1 MREGEFLQRCSGLRY
16 REYHLPPVSLYLCG
30 DDNSLTCAVFSRN
43 PAEVEII
50 MARAVRGD
58 TAPILEAVHF
68 LDEYLVRRNAPLPSL
83 DLRGYTERE
92 RRIYSALLTIPPGS
106 VISYGGLAEKAGFP
120 RGGRFAGN
128 AMAKNRFPVFIPCHR
143 VIQSSGKTGNYTS
156 GKDIKEY
163 LLAHEQGEW
172 FHSI

>member
-1 MREGEFLQRCSGLRY
+1 MREPEFLQRCGGLRY

-30 DDNSLTCAVFSRN
+30 DDVSLKCAVFSGN
-43 PAEVEII
+43 PAEVDII
-50 MARAVRGD
+50 TAQAVRGD

-68 LDEYLVRRNAPLPSL
+68 LDEYLVRRNAPLPPL
-83 DLRGYTERE
+83 DLGGYTERE
-92 RRIYSALLTIPPGS
+92 QRIYTTLLTVSPGS

-128 AMAKNRFPVFIPCHR
+128 SMAKNRFPVFIPCHR
-143 VIQSSGKTGNYTS
+143 VIQSSGKTGNYSS
-156 GKDIKEY
+156 GTDIKEY
-163 LLAHEQGEW
+163 LLAHEQGQW